1 MFYIFMFD
9 WQLMVHSGDVGYE
22 WPTLISE
29 LQFVPISPECSIT
42 PSVSP
47 ETVGR
52 ESEHPALNLDSQ
64 AESCPPASSISRRLK
79 LTSSLCRCVDSHH
92 QWVQLLHSCLCPA
105 VLHRCCPIPCSLEV
119 LEVRDVDWPTISMFV
134 QMFSVFLRV
143 RWWVMWRGFMWE
155 WRGFKGH
162 STVFSWRTNRHFFHF
177 V

>member
-1 MFYIFMFD
+1 MWDM
-9 WQLMVHSGDVGYE
+9 SGQH
-22 WPTLISE
+22 WFQSFSLFPFHLNAASH
-29 LQFVPISPECSIT
+29 LQFQ
-42 PSVSP
+42 P

-52 ESEHPALNLDSQ
+52 ESEHPALNLDSH

-119 LEVRDVDWPTISMFV
+119 LEVRDVDWLTISMFV

-143 RWWVMWRGFMWE
+143 RWRVMWRGFMWE